1 MNTSEEDQETELSK
15 KEIQRL
21 KHLETMRLYRKNNKE
36 KCAEYQKKYY
46 HRQKENNPEAYQNM
60 LLRKKLYHEKK

>member
-1 MNTSEEDQETELSK
+1 
-15 KEIQRL
+15 
-21 KHLETMRLYRKNNKE
+21 MRQYRKNNKQ

>member
-1 MNTSEEDQETELSK
+1 MNTEPEIPETELSK

>member
-15 KEIQRL
+15 TEIQRL

-36 KCAEYQKKYY
+36 KCAEYQRKYY